1 MVQEV
6 NMKVV
11 ELKSGVNG
19 HGWSKRPMGQ
29 KKRKV
34 KGWLMV
40 ALMICDNIVVLIG
53 NWQGGCVGKVKRQSK
68 R

>member
-11 ELKSGVNG
+11 ELESGVNDY
-19 HGWSKRPMGQ
+19 GWSKRVMGQ

-34 KGWLMV
+34 KGWLRV
-40 ALMICDNIVVLIG
+40 ALMIGDNIVVLVPS
-53 NWQGGCVGKVKRQSK
+53 WQGGA
-68 R
+68 

>member
-6 NMKVV
+6 NTKVV

-19 HGWSKRPMGQ
+19 HGWSKRQIGQ

-34 KGWLMV
+34 KGWLRV
-40 ALMICDNIVVLIG
+40 ALMIGDNIVVPVPS
-53 NWQGGCVGKVKRQSK
+53 WQGGCVGKVKRQSK

>member
-11 ELKSGVNG
+11 ELESGVNG
-19 HGWSKRPMGQ
+19 YGWSKRVMGQ

-34 KGWLMV
+34 KGWLRV
-40 ALMICDNIVVLIG
+40 ALMIGDNIVVLVPS
-53 NWQGGCVGKVKRQSK
+53 WQGGAWEK
-68 R
+68 